1 MSKARDLAD
10 FVAAGNQL
18 ADGVINVAEI
28 GDLTATAAELN
39 TLDGITATVTELNK
53 LDGVTSTTNELNI
66 LNGVTSTTNELN
78 ILDGVTATTAE
89 LNHVD
94 GVTSNVQTQI
104 DTKDAITQTVTVITA
119 DTTAVAGQHYYIN
132 GSAITLTLPASPST
146 GDYVVISDV
155 SGNTDNIVARNSSNI
170 MSLAED
176 LNLDQTYF
184 NEKMVYTGATVGWA
198 FA

>member
-104 DTKDAITQTVTVITA
+104 DTKDAITQTVTVITTN
-119 DTTAVAGQHYYIN
+119 TTAVAGQHYYIN

-155 SGNTDNIVARNSSNI
+155 SGNTNNIVARNSSNI

-176 LNLDQTYF
+176 LNLDKAYF

>member
-10 FVAAGNQL
+10 FVATGGQL
-18 ADGVINVAEI
+18 ADGAINVAEI

-39 TLDGITATVTELNK
+39 TLDGITADV
-53 LDGVTSTTNELNI
+53 NELNTLDGI
-66 LNGVTSTTNELN
+66 TADVNELN
-78 ILDGVTATTAE
+78 TLDGITATVTE

-94 GVTSNVQTQI
+94 GVTSNVQTQL
-104 DTKDAITQTVTVITA
+104 DTKDAITQTVTVITG

-132 GSAITLTLPASPST
+132 GSAVTLTLPASPSD

-176 LNLDQTYF
+176 LNLDQAYF

>member
-18 ADGVINVAEI
+18 ADGVISVSEI
-28 GDLTATAAELN
+28 SDLTATAAELN
-39 TLDGITATVTELNK
+39 TLDGITTTVGELNV
-53 LDGVTSTTNELNI
+53 LDGITADVNELN
-66 LNGVTSTTNELN
+66 L
-78 ILDGVTATTAE
+78 LDGVTATTAE

-94 GVTSNVQTQI
+94 GVTSNVQTQLNS
-104 DTKDAITQTVTVITA
+104 KDAITQTVTVITGN
-119 DTTAVAGQHYYIN
+119 TTAVAGQHYYIN
-132 GSAITLTLPASPST
+132 GSAVTLTLPASPSV

-176 LNLDQTYF
+176 LNLDQAYF
-184 NEKMVYTGATVGWA
+184 NEKMVYTGASVGWA